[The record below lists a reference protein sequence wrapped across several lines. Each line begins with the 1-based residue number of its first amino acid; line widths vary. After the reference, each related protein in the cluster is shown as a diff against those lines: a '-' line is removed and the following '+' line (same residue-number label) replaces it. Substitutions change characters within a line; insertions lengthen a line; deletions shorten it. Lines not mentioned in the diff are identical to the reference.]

1 MPTGKRD
8 MREALKNRVALT
20 DRPQIAETPGER
32 IMPGAKL
39 VRITRLVA
47 NPTQPRKRFDA
58 GALDELAAS
67 IRERGILQP
76 LSVRPHDEGYS
87 IIMGERRYRAA
98 VLAGL
103 DEVPVIVRDTSD
115 EQTFLDA
122 LIENLHR
129 ANLTDEEE
137 GEAYKG
143 LLGQGYSVRRIA
155 DSLGIAASKVSRVVR
170 IYEDP
175 VLAEAVIDEQITKS
189 DAQELLGVPDDD
201 KPRLVQF
208 IAGRRKQKAPLSRD
222 ELREHIGQARQSVAQ
237 RNTLGPG
244 ESTNGT
250 QDQQSV
256 AQRNT
261 LDKAALTVPPALTLA
276 QARQQARTL
285 RRTVEESLAALGDL
299 ITDARIAADLVAIG
313 RAVDQVGR
321 RAQS

>member
-32 IMPGAKL
+32 TMPGAKL

-47 NPTQPRKRFDA
+47 NPAQPRKRFDPA
-58 GALDELAAS
+58 ALDELAAS

-137 GEAYKG
+137 GEAFKG

-175 VLAEAVIDEQITKS
+175 VLAGAVIDEQITKS
-189 DAQELLGVPDDD
+189 DAQELLGAPDDD

-208 IAGRRKQKAPLSRD
+208 IAGRRKQKAPLSRE
-222 ELREHIGQARQSVAQ
+222 ELREQIGQARQSVAQ
-237 RNTLGPG
+237 RNALGGG
-244 ESTNGT
+244 ERAEGEQEN
-250 QDQQSV
+250 QRV
-256 AQRNT
+256 ALRNT
-261 LDKAALTVPPALTLA
+261 LEELMPGAPPALTLA
-276 QARQQARTL
+276 QARRHARAL
-285 RRTVEESLAALGDL
+285 RRTVEESLATLGDR
-299 ITDARIAADLVAIG
+299 ITDAQIAADLAAIG
-313 RAVDQVGR
+313 RAVDQVGHHV
-321 RAQS
+321 QS